1 MPGPAAWASHSTLP
15 PAHLRYQQLSS
26 SPQEVRG
33 PGKILT
39 PFLRV
44 IQFDDQ

>member
-1 MPGPAAWASHSTLP
+1 MPGPAARASRSTLP
-15 PAHLRYQQLSS
+15 PAHLRYKQLSS
-26 SPQEVRG
+26 SPQELRG

-39 PFLRV
+39 RFLSV